1 MGAKS
6 TKFAVIRT
14 AGLDVGTDRWRR
26 LADLEGACPYFT
38 SSGFWV
44 QRRLKLRE
52 SSAHLVGFIMRRVA
66 CDASVVL
73 RASFV

>member
-1 MGAKS
+1 MWEPIGGA
-6 TKFAVIRT
+6 V
-14 AGLDVGTDRWRR
+14 WRIWR
-26 LADLEGACPYFT
+26 GPAPT
-38 SSGFWV
+38 VRRQVFWV